1 MSRPNLLPYVEG
13 LSPTN
18 GISATARACIK
29 LTTGALYEFDSQ
41 AIIFERFGDDGNL
54 IFKLLHSELPLRV
67 DRYNPRSD
75 LPDNAWL
82 TNMVAVGRFKV
93 KVRKTGPIT
102 PSRFMMSE
110 EQARKL
116 DPTSVVRYQILVQ
129 TDRLGQSP
137 KDVQISVIIQRV
149 LGDFPVEAKTFRNKV
164 SVKTVRDW
172 MKTRGKFQDRAWS
185 DCISRSGKGIRSCRL
200 DPWIHAVVHEN
211 ALFYWSSKVASKLRA
226 YQRLQQVINLK
237 NSQTETEGIAK
248 RWTYPALSTFMTYID
263 EIETF
268 ETYAAKFGE
277 KAARLRYIALGKTIV
292 GQRILEQVQI
302 DHTVMDVMIVDG
314 VTGAWLGR
322 PTVTIMICTRS
333 RCVLAV
339 YISFDGPCLA
349 SVFQT
354 LKICLRPK
362 LRCAGSEVHPIL
374 QDIFGLPSTIILDN
388 GLDFVGPSMQ
398 DAMADMGITI
408 VAAKVKNPE
417 FKPIVE
423 RMFQTLNDMLFHRV
437 TGSALNKQ
445 KRTKLGDD
453 YKPEAVLTLDDL
465 EELIEQ
471 ALYVYH
477 IEPHESLGKRPPA
490 LIWQEDAT
498 KFGIPVLFEQDR
510 LDALLAVTAERVLSN
525 DGIEL
530 LGLQF
535 NHRPTTTAILE
546 SEQNHRAG
554 VKRASISVKVKYNP
568 SDLSCIWVYLP
579 TSQEYVTLPCV
590 DQDYAAGLTAYQH
603 KKIREHLI
611 AAGLNFSSAQDRQK
625 AREAL
630 SNKIYEIDPNSL
642 AKERR
647 GIARLSK
654 KPAVA
659 KKLENAGVVSVTG
672 LTLLPHEPLHA
683 RANDGGA
690 IPKGTVRGAAKGKRT
705 RAENELRRANLQ
717 KLNDAQNEAPEAQ
730 GGGLPDSLDDSDW
743 KGYGK

>member
-1 MSRPNLLPYVEG
+1 MSRPVRISRADSM
-13 LSPTN
+13 SPTYN
-18 GISATARACIK
+18 ISRVARACIQLK
-29 LTTGALYEFDSQ
+29 RGELYDFDNQ
-41 AIIFERFGDDGNL
+41 LVIFERFGDDGNL
-54 IFKLLHSELPLRV
+54 IFRLLHSELPLRI
-67 DRYNPRSD
+67 DLHDPRSD
-75 LPDNAWL
+75 LPDKAWL
-82 TNMVAVGRFKV
+82 TDMVAVGRFKG
-93 KVRKTGPIT
+93 KPRQTGPIT
-102 PSRFMMSE
+102 PSRFMMTE

-116 DPTSVVRYQILVQ
+116 DPTSVIRYQILVQ
-129 TDRLGQSP
+129 ADRIGQSP
-137 KDVQISVIIQRV
+137 KDVQISVIVQRV
-149 LGDFPVEAKTFRNKV
+149 LASFPIEATTLNNKV
-164 SVKTVRDW
+164 SVKTVREW
-172 MKTRGKFQDRAWS
+172 MKTRGGYQDRAWS
-185 DCISRSGKGIRSCRL
+185 DCLSRSGKGSRSCRL

-211 ALFYWSSKVASKLRA
+211 ALFYWSTKLASKLQA

-237 NSQTETEGIAK
+237 NVQAETEGIAK

-263 EIETF
+263 ALECYD
-268 ETYAAKFGE
+268 TYLAKFGE
-277 KAARLRYIALGKTIV
+277 VAARARFIALGKTIV
-292 GQRILEQVQI
+292 GKRILEQVQI
-302 DHTVMDVMIVDG
+302 DHTVLDVMVIDG
-314 VTGAWLGR
+314 VTGAYLGR
-322 PTVTIMICTRS
+322 PTLTIMICTRS

-339 YISFDGPCLA
+339 YVSFDGPCLA
-349 SVFQT
+349 SVFQC

-362 LRCAGSEVHPIL
+362 LRCAGSEIHPIL

-477 IEPHESLGKRPPA
+477 IEPHDSLGECPPA

-498 KFGIPVLFEQDR
+498 KFGLPVLFDQDR
-510 LDALLAVTAERVLSN
+510 LDALLAVTEERVLSN

-530 LGLQF
+530 LRLQF

-554 VKRASISVKVKYNP
+554 VKRASIRVKVRYNP
-568 SDLSCIWVYLP
+568 SDLSCIWVYIP
-579 TSQEYVTLPCV
+579 SSKDYAKLPCV

-603 KKIREHLI
+603 KKIQEHLK
-611 AAGLNFSSAQDRQK
+611 ASGLDFSSAQERQK

-630 SNKIYEIDPNSL
+630 SNKIYELDPNSL
-642 AKERR
+642 AKHRR

-659 KKLENAGVVSVTG
+659 KKLADAGVVSLTG

-683 RANDGGA
+683 RANDEGA

-705 RAENELRRANLQ
+705 RAQNELRRASVQ
-717 KLNDAQNEAPEAQ
+717 KLKDSLNEAFEAQ
-730 GGGLPDSLDDSDW
+730 GSALPDSLDDTDW
-743 KGYGK
+743 KGY